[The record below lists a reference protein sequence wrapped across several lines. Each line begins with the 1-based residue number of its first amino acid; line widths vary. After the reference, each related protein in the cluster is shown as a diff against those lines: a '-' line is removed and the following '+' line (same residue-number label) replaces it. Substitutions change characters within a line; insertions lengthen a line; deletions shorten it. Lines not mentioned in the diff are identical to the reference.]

1 MARAICRFRRAD
13 ASPASNRQPPTLLK
27 NQQFSFAE
35 GGPRFVG
42 SERTGHDHCHL
53 IVLASLFRKVQL
65 KVFVTQ
71 MRGAKG
77 VAALDVVE
85 VGGGVCP
92 QGLAVGKQEIEC
104 AVGCYA
110 RSEFLER

>member
-1 MARAICRFRRAD
+1 MVRAICRFRRAD
-13 ASPASNRQPPTLLK
+13 ASPASDRQPPTLLK
-27 NQQFSFAE
+27 HQQFSFAE

-53 IVLASLFRKVQL
+53 IVLASFLRKIQL

-71 MRGAKG
+71 MRSAKG
-77 VAALDVVE
+77 MATLDVVE

-92 QGLAVGKQEIEC
+92 QRLTIRKQEIEC
-104 AVGCYA
+104 AVGRYA
-110 RSEFLER
+110 RGEFL